1 MKNVFKF
8 SVFSLLFI
16 AALTFTSCQEEFE
29 ELPQP
34 DEQQTIMASSSTAL
48 LIERTTSNDGSYDNI
63 VDSASCFALN
73 FPYTVEVNGI
83 QITIDSK
90 EDLHVIEEIFDAID
104 DDVDVLDIIFPITIT
119 FSDYSEEVINNMDE
133 LRALAEQCIEGGD
146 DDDIECIDFVYPIT
160 LFTFDINEQ
169 QTGSVTVNSD
179 RELRLFFKELDDDDL
194 ISIDFPITLELYDGT
209 QMTVRSNAELAA
221 AIENAKEA
229 CDEDDDD
236 DYNDDDFTLERF
248 NELITECPWLVN
260 EVERDA
266 VSQTDQYFEYLM
278 NFTEDGAVTVRDR
291 VGNVLNGT
299 WSSRITDHG
308 ILLNLEFDVLVDF
321 TLEWFVYEIEPGKIK
336 LFAEGGNKIILR
348 SVCDVYDEEPNT
360 LREILLECAWV
371 IKKVKNNGEE
381 IDRLLGYE
389 FKFMAEGVVTLSNG
403 VNTSTGSWEI
413 TTNAQGRLVMAL
425 TFGEDPNDPD
435 RLNPNP
441 NEVYFEWLLS
451 DLRNDRLKFDIEGT
465 AYELILQRVCDD
477 TPNNPDGDVLEIK
490 TAMMDGEWIVAQ
502 YKDGEVD
509 ETQNY
514 MPYTFGFGEEHV
526 MSITTGQT
534 GVTQAGVW
542 RVLRNSE
549 GKLKVY
555 LNAGVEGELI
565 ELTDDWDFV
574 SMSYNETNMEY
585 DRIELKSYS
594 NSNASY
600 DVLVFEKL

>member
-1 MKNVFKF
+1 MKNVFKY
-8 SVFSLLFI
+8 SVFSLLFM
-16 AALTFTSCQEEFE
+16 ATLMVTSCQEEFE

-48 LIERTTSNDGSYDNI
+48 LIEKTTSNDGSYDNI
-63 VDSASCFALN
+63 VDGASCFALN

-83 QITIDSK
+83 EITIDSR
-90 EDLHVIEEIFDAID
+90 EDLHVIEEIFDAIE

-119 FSDYSEEVINNMDE
+119 FSDFSEEVINNKEE
-133 LRALAEQCIEGGD
+133 LRALAEECIEGGD

-160 LFTFDINEQ
+160 LYTFDINEQ

-179 RELRLFFKELDDDDL
+179 RELRLFFKGLDDDDL
-194 ISIDFPITLELYDGT
+194 ISIDFPVTLELYDGT
-209 QMTVRSNAELAA
+209 QVTVRSNAELAA

-229 CDEDDDD
+229 CDEDDDN

-248 NELITECPWLVN
+248 NNLITECPWLVN
-260 EVERDA
+260 EVQRDA
-266 VSQTDQYFEYLM
+266 INQTDQYFEYLM
-278 NFTEDGAVTVRDR
+278 NFTEDGAVTVKDR
-291 VGNVLNGT
+291 LGNVLNGT
-299 WSSRITDHG
+299 WSTRITDHG
-308 ILLNLEFDVLVDF
+308 VLLNLEFDVLVDF

-336 LFAEGGNKIILR
+336 LYAEGGNRIILR
-348 SVCDVYDEEPNT
+348 SVCDVYNEDPNT
-360 LREILLECAWV
+360 LREILRECAWV

-413 TTNAQGRLVMAL
+413 TTNTQGRLVMGL
-425 TFGEDPNDPD
+425 TFGEDPNNPD
-435 RLNPNP
+435 RIDPNP
-441 NEVYFEWLLS
+441 NEIYFEWLLS

-465 AYELILQRVCDD
+465 AYELILQRVCEDA
-477 TPNNPDGDVLEIK
+477 PNTPDGDVLEIRNV
-490 TAMMDGEWIVAQ
+490 MMGGEWMVAQ

-514 MPYTFGFGEEHV
+514 MPYTFGFGAEHV

-542 RVLRNSE
+542 RVLRNSD

-555 LNAGVEGELI
+555 LNAGVEGDLA

-574 SMSYNETNMEY
+574 SMESN
-585 DRIELKSYS
+585 RIELKSY
-594 NSNASY
+594 NDANASY
-600 DVLVFEKL
+600 DVLVFEKP

>member
-1 MKNVFKF
+1 MKNVFKY
-8 SVFSLLFI
+8 SVFSLLFM
-16 AALTFTSCQEEFE
+16 ATLMVTSCQEEFE

-48 LIERTTSNDGSYDNI
+48 LIEKTTSNDGSYDNI
-63 VDSASCFALN
+63 VDGASCFALN

-83 QITIDSK
+83 EITIDSR
-90 EDLHVIEEIFDAID
+90 EDLHVIEEIFDAIE
-104 DDVDVLDIIFPITIT
+104 DDVDVLEIIFPITIT
-119 FSDYSEEVINNMDE
+119 FSDFSEEVINNKEE
-133 LRALAEQCIEGGD
+133 LRALAEGCIEGGD

-160 LFTFDINEQ
+160 LYTFDINEQ

-179 RELRLFFKELDDDDL
+179 RELRLFFKGLDDDDL
-194 ISIDFPITLELYDGT
+194 ISIDFPVTLELYDGT
-209 QMTVRSNAELAA
+209 LVTVRTNAELAA

-229 CDEDDDD
+229 CDEDDDN

-248 NELITECPWLVN
+248 NNLITECPWLVN
-260 EVERDA
+260 EVQRDA
-266 VSQTDQYFEYLM
+266 INQTDQYFEYLM
-278 NFTEDGAVTVRDR
+278 NFTEDGAVTVKDR
-291 VGNVLNGT
+291 LGNVLNGT
-299 WSSRITDHG
+299 WSTRITDHG
-308 ILLNLEFDVLVDF
+308 VLVNLEFDVLVDF
-321 TLEWFVYEIEPGKIK
+321 NLEWFVYEIEPGKIK
-336 LFAEGGNKIILR
+336 LYAEGGNRIILR
-348 SVCDVYDEEPNT
+348 SVCDVYNEDPNT
-360 LREILLECAWV
+360 LREILRECAWV
-371 IKKVKNNGEE
+371 IKKVKNNGVE

-389 FKFMAEGVVTLSNG
+389 FKFMAEGVTLSNG

-435 RLNPNP
+435 RLDPNP
-441 NEVYFEWLLS
+441 NEIYFEWLLS

-465 AYELILQRVCDD
+465 AYELILQRVCEDA
-477 TPNNPDGDVLEIK
+477 PNTPDGDVLEIRNV
-490 TAMMDGEWIVAQ
+490 MMGGEWIVAQ
-502 YKDGEVD
+502 YKEGEMD

-514 MPYTFGFGEEHV
+514 MPFTFGFGAEHV

-555 LNAGVEGELI
+555 LNAGVEGDLA
-565 ELTDDWDFV
+565 ELTDDWDFDD
-574 SMSYNETNMEY
+574 MTKDEITMEY
-585 DRIELKSYS
+585 NRIVLKSY
-594 NSNASY
+594 NDTNASY

>member
-1 MKNVFKF
+1 MKNVFKY
-8 SVFSLLFI
+8 SVFSLLFM
-16 AALTFTSCQEEFE
+16 ATLMVTSCQEEFE

-48 LIERTTSNDGSYDNI
+48 LIERTTSNDGSFDNI
-63 VDSASCFALN
+63 VDGASCFALN

-83 QITIDSK
+83 QITIDSR
-90 EDLHVIEEIFDAID
+90 EDLHLIEEIFDAID
-104 DDVDVLDIIFPITIT
+104 DDVDLLDIIFPITIT
-119 FSDYSEEVINNMDE
+119 LSDFTEIVINNKEE
-133 LRALAEQCIEGGD
+133 LRALAEECIEGGD

-160 LFTFDINEQ
+160 LYTFDINEQ

-179 RELRLFFKELDDDDL
+179 RELRLFFKGLDDDDL

-209 QMTVRSNAELAA
+209 QVTVSSNAELAA

-229 CDEDDDD
+229 CDEDDDN

-248 NELITECPWLVN
+248 NNLITECPWLVR

-278 NFTEDGAVTVRDR
+278 NFTEDGGVTVKDR
-291 VGNVLNGT
+291 AGNVLNGF

-308 ILLNLEFDVLVDF
+308 VMLNLEFDFLVDF
-321 TLEWFVYEIEPGKIK
+321 NLEWFVYEIEPGKIK
-336 LFAEGGNKIILR
+336 LYAEGGNKIILR

-360 LREILLECAWV
+360 LREILQECAWV
-371 IKKVKNNGEE
+371 IKKVKNNGDE

-425 TFGEDPNDPD
+425 TFGEDPDDPN
-435 RLNPNP
+435 RLDPNP
-441 NEVYFEWLLS
+441 NEIYFEWLLS
-451 DLRNDRLKFDIEGT
+451 DLRNDRLKFEIEGT

-477 TPNNPDGDVLEIK
+477 EPNSPDGDVLEIRE
-490 TAMMDGEWIVAQ
+490 AMMDGEWIVAM
-502 YKDGEVD
+502 YSDDGVD

-514 MPYTFGFGEEHV
+514 LQYTFGFGAEHI

-534 GVTQAGVW
+534 GVTRAGVW
-542 RVLRNSE
+542 RVLRNSD

-574 SMSYNETNMEY
+574 SMNYNEDTMQY
-585 DRIELKSYS
+585 DRLELKSYS
-594 NSNASY
+594 NTNASY

>member
-1 MKNVFKF
+1 MKNVFKY
-8 SVFSLLFI
+8 SVFSLLFM
-16 AALTFTSCQEEFE
+16 ATLMVTSCQEEFE

-48 LIERTTSNDGSYDNI
+48 LIEKTTSNDGSYDNI
-63 VDSASCFALN
+63 VDGASCFALN

-83 QITIDSK
+83 EITIDSR
-90 EDLHVIEEIFDAID
+90 EDLQVIEEIFDAIE

-119 FSDYSEEVINNMDE
+119 FSDFSEEVINNKEE
-133 LRALAEQCIEGGD
+133 LRALAEECIEGGD

-160 LFTFDINEQ
+160 LYTFDINEQ

-179 RELRLFFKELDDDDL
+179 RELRLFFKGLDDDDL
-194 ISIDFPITLELYDGT
+194 ISIDFPVTLELYDGT
-209 QMTVRSNAELAA
+209 QVTVSSNAELAA

-229 CDEDDDD
+229 CDEDDDN

-248 NELITECPWLVN
+248 NNLITECPWLVN
-260 EVERDA
+260 EVQRDA
-266 VSQTDQYFEYLM
+266 ISQTDQYFEYLM
-278 NFTEDGAVTVRDR
+278 NFTEDGAVTVKDR
-291 VGNVLNGT
+291 LGNVLNGT
-299 WSSRITDHG
+299 WSTRITDHG
-308 ILLNLEFDVLVDF
+308 VLLNLEFDVLVDF

-336 LFAEGGNKIILR
+336 LYAEGGNRIILR
-348 SVCDVYDEEPNT
+348 SVCDVYNEDPNT
-360 LREILLECAWV
+360 LREILRECAWV

-435 RLNPNP
+435 RLDPNP
-441 NEVYFEWLLS
+441 NEIYFEWLLS

-465 AYELILQRVCDD
+465 AYELILQRVCEDA
-477 TPNNPDGDVLEIK
+477 PNTPDGDVLEIRNV
-490 TAMMDGEWIVAQ
+490 MMGGEWIVAQ

-514 MPYTFGFGEEHV
+514 MPYTFGFGAEHI

-555 LNAGVEGELI
+555 LNAGVEGDLA

-574 SMSYNETNMEY
+574 SMESN
-585 DRIELKSYS
+585 RIELKSY
-594 NSNASY
+594 NDANASY

>member
-1 MKNVFKF
+1 MKNVFKY
-8 SVFSLLFI
+8 SVFSLLFM
-16 AALTFTSCQEEFE
+16 ATLMVTSCQEEFE

-63 VDSASCFALN
+63 VDGASCFALN

-83 QITIDSK
+83 EITIDSK
-90 EDLHVIEEIFDAID
+90 EDLHVIEEIFDAIE

-119 FSDYSEEVINNMDE
+119 FSDFSEEVINNMEE
-133 LRALAEQCIEGGD
+133 LRALAEQCIEGGN

-160 LFTFDINEQ
+160 LYTFDINEQ

-179 RELRLFFKELDDDDL
+179 RELRLFFKGLDDDDL
-194 ISIDFPITLELYDGT
+194 ISIDFPVTLELYDGT
-209 QMTVRSNAELAA
+209 QITVSSNAELAA

-229 CDEDDDD
+229 CDEDDDN

-248 NELITECPWLVN
+248 NNLITECPWLVH
-260 EVERDA
+260 EVQRDA
-266 VSQTDQYFEYLM
+266 ISQTDQYFEYLM
-278 NFTEDGAVTVRDR
+278 NFTEDGAVTVKDR
-291 VGNVLNGT
+291 LGNVLNGT
-299 WSSRITDHG
+299 WSTRITDHG
-308 ILLNLEFDVLVDF
+308 VLVNLEFDVLVDF
-321 TLEWFVYEIEPGKIK
+321 NLEWFVYEIEPGKIK
-336 LFAEGGNKIILR
+336 LYAEGGNRIILR
-348 SVCDVYDEEPNT
+348 SVCDVYNEDPNT
-360 LREILLECAWV
+360 LREILRECAWV

-389 FKFMAEGVVTLSNG
+389 FMFMAEGVVTLSNG

-435 RLNPNP
+435 RLDPNP
-441 NEVYFEWLLS
+441 NEIYFEWLLS

-465 AYELILQRVCDD
+465 AYELILQRVCEDA
-477 TPNNPDGDVLEIK
+477 PNTPDGDVLEIRNV
-490 TAMMDGEWIVAQ
+490 MMGGEWMVAQ

-514 MPYTFGFGEEHV
+514 MPFTFGFGAEHV

-534 GVTQAGVW
+534 GVTMAGVW
-542 RVLRNSE
+542 RVLRNSD

-555 LNAGVEGELI
+555 LNAGVEGDLA

-574 SMSYNETNMEY
+574 SMESN
-585 DRIELKSYS
+585 RIELKSY
-594 NSNASY
+594 NDANASY
-600 DVLVFEKL
+600 DVLVFEKP